1 MKRFLGIVI
10 VIALAVITSSA
21 INCNNDKCRESGT
34 QHTMCKYP
42 SSKPASACG
51 VVISVGFTDK
61 ERRQILHAHNMHRSF
76 IAQGIERRG
85 YPGPQP
91 PASNMETMVWD
102 NELEEIAQRWAIQ
115 CENGISGCAHVDRF
129 LVGQNSA
136 RKETTGN
143 VTATPSD
150 MVDIWYKQVGNMDR
164 NKVSGLT
171 STSGVSAYTQLVW
184 AKTKF
189 IGCGKIAYNVS
200 SHEYYSVV
208 CNYGPSGNFMPEPVY
223 EIELQR
229 K

>member
-10 VIALAVITSSA
+10 VIAFAATASSA
-21 INCNNDKCRESGT
+21 INCTNNICLASGS
-34 QHTMCKYP
+34 QHTMCKYK
-42 SSKPASACG
+42 SSNPAAACG
-51 VVISVGFTDK
+51 EVISVGLTTK
-61 ERRQILHAHNMHRSF
+61 ERREIVNAHNKHRSF
-76 IAQGIERRG
+76 VAQGYEIKG
-85 YPGPQP
+85 NPGPQP
-91 PASNMETMVWD
+91 PAKNMPKLVWD
-102 NELEEIAQRWAIQ
+102 NELAQIAQRWAIQ
-115 CENGISGCAHVDRF
+115 CENIVDGCRHVDRF